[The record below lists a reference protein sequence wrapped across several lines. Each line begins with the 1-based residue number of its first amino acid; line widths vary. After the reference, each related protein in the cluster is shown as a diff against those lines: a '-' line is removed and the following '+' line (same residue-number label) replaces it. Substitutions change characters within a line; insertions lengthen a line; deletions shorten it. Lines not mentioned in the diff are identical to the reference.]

1 MFLSAAMMLDWLGE
15 KHDVAGARN
24 AGALITRAVDSVFA
38 SGRMLTC
45 EFGGD
50 AGTAAVAKAVLDAI
64 NEGAGGET

>member
-1 MFLSAAMMLDWLGE
+1 
-15 KHDVAGARN
+15 
-24 AGALITRAVDSVFA
+24 
-38 SGRMLTC
+38 MLTC